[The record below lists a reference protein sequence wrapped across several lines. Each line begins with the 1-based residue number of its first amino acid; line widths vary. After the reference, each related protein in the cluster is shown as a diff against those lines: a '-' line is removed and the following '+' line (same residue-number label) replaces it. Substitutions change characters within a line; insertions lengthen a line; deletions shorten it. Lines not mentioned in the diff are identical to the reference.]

1 MNKMEVESASCSIN
15 TSQRPSKHAK
25 WKMKKKIKKIGHL
38 KFDILKY

>member
-1 MNKMEVESASCSIN
+1 MEVESANCSIN

-25 WKMKKKIKKIGHL
+25 WKMKRNMKETGNL